1 MLAFNENGKLTE
13 YEETNF
19 LKVCDSCHHIYKQ
32 RVEQQLEGMREREY
46 DICPLCGEE
55 NDSSMQVDF
64 YNSRLTEVELSK
76 LRKKALIKTIIGY
89 CDKQYKKIVLFVII
103 KMVVQENAKVTAKI
117 VWRRY
122 ITQGDIQME
131 RKITTV
137 VECLIFTCVI
147 TRPNMLLNFC
157 I

>member
-1 MLAFNENGKLTE
+1 MISN
-13 YEETNF
+13 TN
-19 LKVCDSCHHIYKQ
+19 KQ
-32 RVEQQLEGMREREY
+32 
-46 DICPLCGEE
+46 
-55 NDSSMQVDF
+55 
-64 YNSRLTEVELSK
+64 
-76 LRKKALIKTIIGY
+76 
-89 CDKQYKKIVLFVII
+89 IVLFVII

>member
-1 MLAFNENGKLTE
+1 MCQPILTISK

-89 CDKQYKKIVLFVII
+89 CDKQYKQIVLFVII

>member
-89 CDKQYKKIVLFVII
+89 CDKQYKQIVLFVII